1 MIGVEVRP
9 GLWRWTAYHEEW
21 GEDVACAAVRQVG
34 RLVLIDPLLAPAD
47 AGVFDEARGED
58 VEVLVTVFWHARSA
72 ALLYERL
79 GARVWAFGRA
89 RAAVARRAPV
99 ARSFRIGD
107 ALPAGAV
114 AFPTG
119 RHSEVVF
126 WLPAQHAVVAGDVLR
141 GAGDSVELC
150 PANWVQ
156 PGRTLDDLA
165 AALRPLLGLPVDV
178 ILTGHGEP
186 VLRHGA
192 AALARLL
199 GP

>member
-21 GEDVACAAVRQVG
+21 GEEVACAALREVG
-34 RLVLIDPLLAPAD
+34 RLVLIDPLLPRDEAD
-47 AGVFDEARGED
+47 AFDEARGED
-58 VEVLVTVFWHARSA
+58 VDILITVFWHARSA
-72 ALLYERL
+72 AVLHERL
-79 GARVWAFGRA
+79 GARVWAFSRA

-99 ARSFRIGD
+99 AHSFRIGD
-107 ALPAGAV
+107 ALPGGAI
-114 AFPTG
+114 AYPTG

-126 WLPAQHAVVAGDVLR
+126 WLPGQRAVVAGDVLR
-141 GAGDSVELC
+141 GAGDNIEFC
-150 PANWVQ
+150 PANWTQ
-156 PGRTLDDLA
+156 PGRTLADLA
-165 AALRPLLGLPVDV
+165 AALQPLTALPVDV

-199 GP
+199 RA